1 MDVGVE
7 KRVGGEK
14 GEVEKRVWGGVE
26 KRVEKGEKGRE
37 RRGRERER
45 ERERGTLMIKR
56 VGGLWMWWREGGF
69 LSVRLGATGARAA
82 HQCRVPR

>member
-7 KRVGGEK
+7 VVVGVEK

-26 KRVEKGEKGRE
+26 ERVEKGEKGRE
-37 RRGRERER
+37 RRGRER
-45 ERERGTLMIKR
+45 GTFMIKR

-69 LSVRLGATGARAA
+69 LSVRLR
-82 HQCRVPR
+82 CNWCKSRPPV